1 MTFPFEND
9 TSAIIRKITH
19 SKLKHD
25 KLKKRISIFAIAL
38 ATMLM
43 SAVLLLVSG
52 IVTVNKNGGNS
63 ITGSYHALISGAD
76 QEDFENLQ
84 SKEQVILTGLT
95 ASIGTSKVGYSRLN
109 ISYANSDALVLN
121 GLSIEDGKMPES
133 ENEILIEKDYLIHLG
148 VDARI
153 GDAISIFMPD
163 TNEETE
169 FLISGFL
176 KTAATGTDRTL
187 YAAIISEQYFNTQ
200 NGWEIYSPSVL
211 IRVDTGAAASK
222 KDIEKLI
229 TEIVR
234 NAGVEKKVSI
244 NEQYINF
251 SKPSIFLIGTAIAGL
266 AIIIAAVVL
275 VIYCIFYISIINS
288 IKEYGQLRTIGMT
301 GRQIKRLVFRE
312 GVLLSVISIP
322 IGLAAGT
329 LLSYLLVPQGFQVTS
344 LLWVCPL
351 VAVLIYI
358 TVRLSIRKPA
368 VIAATVSP
376 IDAYRY
382 SGSNAETGKQIF
394 RPQRISPIMMAKR
407 HISNSKRKNIL
418 TITSLVLTGI
428 LLLGLSSV
436 LSSINAEDM
445 SQSGFPRG
453 QFNINISGEVLR
465 SNSLEQIQTA
475 NPFTNDLQ
483 DSLSNISGMENITAY
498 HYLPVSVELESQESD
513 AAIVSFSRED
523 MELIQSCAVD
533 EKIPDYDNLAANN
546 QIIRPPRKLKM
557 T

>member
-1 MTFPFEND
+1 
-9 TSAIIRKITH
+9 
-19 SKLKHD
+19 
-25 KLKKRISIFAIAL
+25 
-38 ATMLM
+38 M
-43 SAVLLLVSG
+43 SAVLLLVAG

-63 ITGSYHALISGAD
+63 ITASYHALISGAD
-76 QEDFENLQ
+76 QEDFENLK

-95 ASIGTSKVGYSRLN
+95 ASIGSSKVGNSRLN
-109 ISYANSDALVLN
+109 ISYANLDALVLN

-133 ENEILIEKDYLIHLG
+133 ENEVLIEKDYLIHLG
-148 VDARI
+148 VNAGI

-211 IRVDTGAAASK
+211 IRVNTGEAASK
-222 KDIEKLI
+222 KNIEKLI
-229 TEIVR
+229 TEVVR
-234 NAGVEKKVSI
+234 NAGVEKNVSI
-244 NEQYINF
+244 NEAYINL

-301 GRQIKRLVFRE
+301 GRQIKRLVLRE

-329 LLSYLLVPQGFQVTS
+329 LLSYLLVPQRFQITS

-358 TVRLSIRKPA
+358 T
-368 VIAATVSP
+368 
-376 IDAYRY
+376 
-382 SGSNAETGKQIF
+382 
-394 RPQRISPIMMAKR
+394 
-407 HISNSKRKNIL
+407 
-418 TITSLVLTGI
+418 
-428 LLLGLSSV
+428 
-436 LSSINAEDM
+436 
-445 SQSGFPRG
+445 
-453 QFNINISGEVLR
+453 
-465 SNSLEQIQTA
+465 
-475 NPFTNDLQ
+475 
-483 DSLSNISGMENITAY
+483 
-498 HYLPVSVELESQESD
+498 
-513 AAIVSFSRED
+513 
-523 MELIQSCAVD
+523 
-533 EKIPDYDNLAANN
+533 
-546 QIIRPPRKLKM
+546 
-557 T
+557 